1 MKLIK
6 TKTASSFLFRVDFW
20 FLAKKS
26 VCVVSVPWNTFCSSL
41 LARGGGG
48 SHHFSCKLSRK
59 NCNGDFLLIHFS
71 FSWRQGHLPSAVDF
85 FRFLPGPLLYTTN
98 TTLLATLWD
107 RSLRNHPREGGALPV
122 SVQDAHGSAFA
133 AEVASTLLLR
143 IYMKTFWTKERHTN
157 AIQLYAVTVKTSL
170 LLC

>member
-26 VCVVSVPWNTFCSSL
+26 SALVCVVSVPWNTFCSSL

-48 SHHFSCKLSRK
+48 SHNFSCKLSRK

-85 FRFLPGPLLYTTN
+85 FVFFLGHFSTPQTPLSWLHSGI
-98 TTLLATLWD
+98 D
-107 RSLRNHPREGGALPV
+107 P
-122 SVQDAHGSAFA
+122 
-133 AEVASTLLLR
+133 
-143 IYMKTFWTKERHTN
+143 
-157 AIQLYAVTVKTSL
+157 
-170 LLC
+170 